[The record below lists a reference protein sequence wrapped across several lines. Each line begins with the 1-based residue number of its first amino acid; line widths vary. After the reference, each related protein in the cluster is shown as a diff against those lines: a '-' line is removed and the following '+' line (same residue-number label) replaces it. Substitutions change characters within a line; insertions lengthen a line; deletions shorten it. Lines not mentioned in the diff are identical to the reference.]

1 MFQPLGGPQLEDR
14 NSRWNAFEWPKT
26 LPRFVVAPRILQAK
40 EFGHEL
46 PTDVGVSRPPTGL
59 ANVLFLDVDDVEY
72 LTSLVPKLGGTK
84 RREPTDVME
93 VPNQPIGAAMAILQW
108 WDGYFPS
115 RPGHWGGVEILTYPA
130 FASIEFTDAA
140 RTRALVPINVGYSGA
155 TVVLEKVK
163 GKWTIKELVNLW
175 IT

>member
-1 MFQPLGGPQLEDR
+1 M
-14 NSRWNAFEWPKT
+14 
-26 LPRFVVAPRILQAK
+26 VAPRILQAK